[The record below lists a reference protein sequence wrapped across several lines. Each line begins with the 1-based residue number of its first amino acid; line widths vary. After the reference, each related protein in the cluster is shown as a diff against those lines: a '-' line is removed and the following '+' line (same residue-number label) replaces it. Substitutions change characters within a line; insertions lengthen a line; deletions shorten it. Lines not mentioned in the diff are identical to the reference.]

1 MLTSLVAFFWIAFAP
16 PAPAAKPVATPAP
29 VRVAAAP
36 TADEVIENVQQFY
49 KDVKQ
54 VTAKFRQQVT
64 NVTFGETKTS
74 DGMVWIQKPGKM
86 RWDYYSKPR
95 KGKVSTKKSFIS
107 NGDYLYVIEHDNRQ
121 VVKKN
126 LAKDLMPVAVSFL
139 YGKGNL
145 AADFTGAIDASGKYG
160 GKDEIV
166 LELTPKQP
174 SAQYKK
180 LYLVVDPTKFRV
192 KQSIIVDSADNVNH
206 FRFYEPDFDKAVDAA
221 WFEFDGKKVPT
232 YRIVDA
238 DAQAAQGAAGAGS
251 GSAAPAAGAGSG
263 SAAPVPTPKPA
274 PAPAATP
281 KK

>member
-16 PAPAAKPVATPAP
+16 SPPPAAKPVARPAP

-36 TADEVIENVQQFY
+36 TAAEVIKNVQAFY
-49 KDVKQ
+49 ANIKQ

-107 NGDYLYVIEHDNRQ
+107 NGSYLYVVEHDNRQ

-126 LAKDLMPVAVSFL
+126 LEKDLMPVAVSFL

-145 AADFTGAIDASGKYG
+145 ADDFTGALDTSGKYG
-160 GKDEIV
+160 GKGELV
-166 LELTPKQP
+166 LALTPKQP
-174 SAQYKK
+174 SAQYKM
-180 LYLVVDPTKFRV
+180 LYLVVDPTTYRV

-221 WFEFDGKKVPT
+221 WFEFDPKKVPT

-238 DAQAAQGAAGAGS
+238 DAQDKAAAAAAGSAAAPGA
-251 GSAAPAAGAGSG
+251 GSAAP
-263 SAAPVPTPKPA
+263 PTPA
-274 PAPAATP
+274 P